1 MGVLVRY
8 TGDSLAFSPPL
19 IVSEDQIDEIFNTVK
34 KAIHMVEGHKEPDA
48 LIFLPIL
55 HSGSIDEFW
64 IEHKR
69 ITEEMFS
76 GVIN

>member
-34 KAIHMVEGHKEPDA
+34 KAIHMVA
-48 LIFLPIL
+48 
-55 HSGSIDEFW
+55 
-64 IEHKR
+64 
-69 ITEEMFS
+69 
-76 GVIN
+76 